1 MVSIWA
7 QYISLSVGKSDE
19 MKMID
24 CIYPYNK
31 NIKTKTSGNGN
42 CKDHQMIIKSK
53 ILQDIKGGVIEGH
66 QFHGQIKFESGSVT
80 FMSIKKR
87 PHYVTSPELADPFF

>member
-1 MVSIWA
+1 MSIWA

-19 MKMID
+19 MID
-24 CIYPYNK
+24 CIYPSNK

-53 ILQDIKGGVIEGH
+53 ILQDIKGGVTEGH

-87 PHYVTSPELADPFF
+87 PRCVTSPELADLFF